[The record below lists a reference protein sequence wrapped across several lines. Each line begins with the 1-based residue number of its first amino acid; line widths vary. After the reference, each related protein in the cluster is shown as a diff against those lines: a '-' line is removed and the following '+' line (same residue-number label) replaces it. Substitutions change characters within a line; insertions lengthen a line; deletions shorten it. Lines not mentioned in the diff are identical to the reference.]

1 MENWLLIQNFYH
13 GLTNKAREN
22 LDAATGG
29 AFMSLNI
36 NNAIALM
43 EKMVSN
49 QGWYVERLQL
59 SKKGK
64 NTHRVKKEVNV
75 LSAKIDLLMKR
86 LEEQANFKKDQ
97 WAIQQ
102 VYDSQVI
109 CPETQEDM
117 NYNNNY
123 LLNNKD

>member
-49 QGWYVERLQL
+49 QGWYVECLQL

-64 NTHRVKKEVNV
+64 NTHSVKKEVNV

-86 LEEQANFKKDQ
+86 LEERANFKKD
-97 WAIQQ
+97 
-102 VYDSQVI
+102 
-109 CPETQEDM
+109 
-117 NYNNNY
+117 
-123 LLNNKD
+123 